1 MRGLGKAT
9 SKVFDLEGKTVGKI
23 RLPSVF
29 STPLRPDVVKRAVVA
44 MQSRRFQAQGRD
56 PMAGK
61 RTTAESR
68 GVGLGVARVP
78 RVKGSMRAG
87 FGVSIVGGH
96 QAHPPRSEKRTVKK
110 IPRKE
115 MRLALRSAVA
125 ATGRKESVVTRGHVV
140 EDVRDFPLVVS
151 DEIENLKRTKQVR
164 EVLLNLGVW
173 GDVFRVRESR
183 NVRAGKGKGRGRRF
197 KQAVGPLIVV
207 ARNGGVVEAG
217 RNLPGVEVA
226 LVDGLNVEL
235 LAPGT
240 HMGRLTV
247 WSQSAIERMNERFV
261 EAG

>member
-1 MRGLGKAT
+1 MGKAT
-9 SKVFDLEGKTVGKI
+9 SKVFDLQGKAVGRVK
-23 RLPSVF
+23 LPSVF
-29 STPLRPDVVKRAVVA
+29 GTPLRPDVVRRAVVVL
-44 MQSRRFQAQGRD
+44 QSRHFQAQGRD

-68 GVGLGVARVP
+68 GVGLGAARVP

-96 QAHPPRSEKRTVKK
+96 QAHPPRSEKRLVKR

-125 ATGRKESVVTRGHVV
+125 ATGDKETVVGRGHVV

-151 DEIENLKRTKQVR
+151 DEVESLKRTREVR

-183 NVRAGKGKGRGRRF
+183 NVRAGKGKGRGRRY

-207 ARNGGVVEAG
+207 ARNGGVVKAG

-226 LVDGLNVEL
+226 LMDGLNVEL

-240 HMGRLTV
+240 HLGRLTV
-247 WSQSAIERMNERFV
+247 WSQSAIEKLNEKFA
-261 EAG
+261 EAY

>member
-1 MRGLGKAT
+1 MGKAT
-9 SKVFDLEGKTVGKI
+9 SKVFDLKGKTVSKVK
-23 RLPSVF
+23 LPDVF
-29 STPLRPDVVKRAVVA
+29 RTPLRPDVVKRAVVA
-44 MQSRRFQAQGRD
+44 LQSRRFQAQGRD

-78 RVKGSMRAG
+78 RLKSAMRAA
-87 FGVSIVGGH
+87 FGVGIVGGH
-96 QAHPPRSEKRTVKK
+96 RAHPPRAEKKIKK
-110 IPRKE
+110 RIPRKE

-125 ATGRKESVVTRGHVV
+125 ATGDKEVVSRRGHVV
-140 EDVRDFPLVVS
+140 EDVPDFPLVIV
-151 DEIENLKRTKQVR
+151 DEVEGLKKTQDVR

-183 NVRAGKGKGRGRRF
+183 NVRAGKGKGRGRRY

-207 ARNGGVVEAG
+207 AENSGVVEAG
-217 RNLPGVEVA
+217 RNLPGVEVV

-240 HMGRLTV
+240 HLGRLTV
-247 WSQSAIERMNERFV
+247 WSQSAIERLNERFG
-261 EAG
+261 EIA

>member
-1 MRGLGKAT
+1 LGKAT
-9 SKVFDLEGKTVGKI
+9 SKVFDLQGKAVG
-23 RLPSVF
+23 RVELPSVF
-29 STPLRPDVVKRAVVA
+29 RMPLRPDVVQRAVVTL
-44 MQSRRFQAQGRD
+44 QSRRFQAQGRD

-96 QAHPPRSEKRTVKK
+96 RAHPPRSEKRIVKR

-125 ATGRKESVVTRGHVV
+125 ATGDKETVAGRGHVV
-140 EDVRDFPLVVS
+140 EDIRDFPLVVI
-151 DEIENLKRTKQVR
+151 DEVEGLKRTREVR

-183 NVRAGKGKGRGRRF
+183 NVRAGKGKGRGRRY

-217 RNLPGVEVA
+217 RNLPGVEVI

-240 HMGRLTV
+240 HLGRLTV
-247 WSQSAIERMNERFV
+247 WSQSAIERLNERFG